1 MGELMRRCE
10 FPFPRIT
17 STPAMQTYSLN
28 GILKCKLAELKTY
41 LHKKK
46 IVIHTNDKGN
56 PSSFGY
62 LKKFVY
68 FGTNLHKNMFTL

>member
-41 LHKKK
+41 LHKKDRYTYK
-46 IVIHTNDKGN
+46 
-56 PSSFGY
+56 
-62 LKKFVY
+62 
-68 FGTNLHKNMFTL
+68 